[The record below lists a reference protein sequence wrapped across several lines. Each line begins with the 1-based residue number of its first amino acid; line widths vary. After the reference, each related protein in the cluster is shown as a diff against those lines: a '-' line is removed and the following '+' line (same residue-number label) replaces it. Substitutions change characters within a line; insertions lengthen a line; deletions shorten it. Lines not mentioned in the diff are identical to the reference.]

1 MKVETVAITFRP
13 GVNPPGLRDVRVF
26 HEADYPELHYM
37 AKEGQHIVNF
47 KASDGRREGF
57 SYPMSD
63 VKEVHTVL

>member
-1 MKVETVAITFRP
+1 MKVESVVIAFRP
-13 GVNPPGLRDVRVF
+13 GASPPGLRDVRTF
-26 HEADYPELHYM
+26 NDADYPELHYM

-47 KASDGRREGF
+47 RADDGRREGY